1 MKQCCKQLNII
12 YVNMNTSIDSLN
24 KTLISS
30 LNNPTMPL
38 GLAHGKMG
46 ICIYFFVLSRYEE
59 NKEYKSVADK
69 ILDEIFERISE
80 IQSIDVKN
88 GLSGIGIGIDYLIK
102 NNYTR
107 GDINK
112 ILEDIDD
119 ILFKNLSY
127 PQYYEKIDTFHT
139 THLIYYLCVRLKDQ
153 KENSDEEY
161 LFKELIIQTVNNLY
175 ERINISFYEE
185 PLFYTLDYPLPQ
197 LLFVLSEIY
206 KLNFYNYRIIKI
218 VEELS
223 YKVLSI
229 IPILQC
235 NKLYLLW
242 GIDALNKQVNNIN
255 WERHIFLLKN
265 NINIE
270 HILCSEIRNK
280 NIYFNDGLAS
290 IYYLI
295 DSLSDYFDN
304 SEINMTKKKI
314 VDKIMSSNAWEQL
327 KGNQQYFEMH
337 TGLFNGFIGT
347 SILLKKK
354 IAYD

>member
-1 MKQCCKQLNII
+1 
-12 YVNMNTSIDSLN
+12 
-24 KTLISS
+24 
-30 LNNPTMPL
+30 MPL

-59 NKEYKSVADK
+59 NKKYKSVADK
-69 ILDEIFERISE
+69 ILDEIFERILE

-88 GLSGIGIGIDYLIK
+88 GLSGIGIGIYYLIK
-102 NNYTR
+102 NNYTK
-107 GDINK
+107 GNINK

-127 PQYYEKIDTFHT
+127 SKYSEKIDSHS
-139 THLIYYLCVRLKDQ
+139 LIHILYYLCIRLKSQ
-153 KENSDEEY
+153 KKGSENEY
-161 LFKELIIQTVNNLY
+161 LYQELIILTVNNLY
-175 ERINISFYEE
+175 EYLPPNFYDE
-185 PLFYTLDYPLPQ
+185 PFAYNTDYLLPQ
-197 LLFVLSEIY
+197 FLFILSKIY
-206 KLNFYNYRIIKI
+206 KLDFYNYRIIKT

-242 GIDALNKQVNNIN
+242 GIDALNKQIKNID
-255 WERHIFLLKN
+255 WERHILLLKT

-270 HILCSEIRNK
+270 HIFCKEIRNK
-280 NIYFNDGLAS
+280 NIYFNDGLTS

-295 DSLSDYFDN
+295 DTLSDYFDN
-304 SEINMTKKKI
+304 NKINIAKKQI
-314 VDKIMSSNAWEQL
+314 VDKIKSSNAWEQL
-327 KGNQQYFEMH
+327 KENQQYFEMH

-347 SILLKKK
+347 SILLKKQ
-354 IAYD
+354 IAYY